1 MARKVSCHEVFEMT
15 LQIEQMG
22 YDFYKTM
29 AHNAKNARL
38 GDGYNQLAAEE
49 KKHLDSFEQLRDS
62 IERIDTNRLD
72 NWDEVSL
79 YFKALIDTKEL
90 PTSPEKNSLVPELKD
105 EIGAIHISI
114 SFEKDT
120 ILFLQEIS
128 RWINPEDKN
137 KIEQLIEEEKSHI
150 LKLLQMKK
158 QIVQS

>member
-1 MARKVSCHEVFEMT
+1 MSSEVSYNEVFEMA

-29 AHNAKNARL
+29 AHNAANVQLRN
-38 GDGYNQLAAEE
+38 GYNQLAEEE
-49 KKHLDSFEQLRDS
+49 KKHIECFERLQKS
-62 IERIDTNRLD
+62 IEKIDTSRLD

-79 YFKALIDTKEL
+79 YFKALIDTKVL
-90 PTSPEKNSLVPELKD
+90 STSSGKNSLVQELKD

-120 ILFLQEIS
+120 ILFLQELN
-128 RWINPEDKN
+128 RWVNPEDQ
-137 KIEQLIEEEKSHI
+137 KIIEKLIDEEKSHI

-158 QIVQS
+158 EINQ